1 VNPISDVRDISR
13 IAYGFMASKVLYH
26 GVLAPHARTR
36 AQVVRYGRPA
46 ADPHTPEV
54 DASPRP
60 HTPGAWT
67 WPALMRRVFDLDVL
81 ACPRCGGR
89 LRVVAI
95 VPDPAVVRTLLTHLG
110 RARSTEAPGPA
121 PPAPAAIGSTPRS
134 APDPRGVPLAG
145 APPPHPSPPPST
157 LDREPAPA
165 QDASGSASD
174 READPTRR
182 AGPGAR

>member
-1 VNPISDVRDISR
+1 MNPISDVRDISR

-60 HTPGAWT
+60 HTPGAWP

-110 RARSTEAPGPA
+110 RALST
-121 PPAPAAIGSTPRS
+121 
-134 APDPRGVPLAG
+134 
-145 APPPHPSPPPST
+145 
-157 LDREPAPA
+157 
-165 QDASGSASD
+165 
-174 READPTRR
+174 
-182 AGPGAR
+182 